1 MPAFP
6 SPTSHKFLKAFW
18 GHRLWFIH
26 LAHGRRDAIN
36 ISWMSR
42 SVRCFSDSELLE
54 RILIHCGRILNPTA
68 DIFRLRSSTQ
78 PPIWFSLFL
87 SLCIWNCFPSNE
99 SYLFRWDKGNWEE
112 EEKNKRTNDHM
123 GSSNKAK
130 IWQASKFM

>member
-36 ISWMSR
+36 YQLNVKVCEVLFRLRAAWTHTY
-42 SVRCFSDSELLE
+42 
-54 RILIHCGRILNPTA
+54 HCGRILNPTA
-68 DIFRLRSSTQ
+68 DIFRLCSSTQ

-130 IWQASKFM
+130 ILQASKFM